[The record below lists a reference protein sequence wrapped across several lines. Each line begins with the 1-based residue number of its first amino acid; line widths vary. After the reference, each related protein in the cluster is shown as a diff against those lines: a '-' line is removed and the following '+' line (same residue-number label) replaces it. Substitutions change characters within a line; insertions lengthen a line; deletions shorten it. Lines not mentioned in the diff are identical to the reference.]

1 MNGPLFNAAIAFNTY
16 EGLADALLK
25 TEPLASRGGR
35 RVVRLIAEHDLHLIE
50 LAGSYCNNPGLVHVG
65 SSAATPP
72 TEDDPPRKRIRIRAA
87 LCDDPG
93 LGSSAATPPTEED
106 LQSTED
112 DPPRKRI
119 RIKTVP
125 KRRHAIQPT
134 KHKRVNHAKLHRS
147 FDFHDIDIHSLP
159 QGEQEDDHL
168 VWFTLD
174 DANNILTECNI
185 VGQSIGAI
193 LKRSTNVR
201 HYWCKAHANLIVPP
215 YGTSPAAGFI
225 SNRVEDPRAKCA
237 FCGQY
242 LGMGSVSMNEK
253 PRDFFDTCQ
262 FHPPCAVIVTAM
274 MRIPDLKYANLKCFC
289 QFMFT
294 ESRCVMYEQVFT
306 KSIPSVRKMPMDDDV
321 STVAD
326 E

>member
-1 MNGPLFNAAIAFNTY
+1 VNFFKPQKAKMNGPLFNAAIAFNTY

-35 RVVRLIAEHDLHLIE
+35 RVVLLIAEHDLHLIE
-50 LAGSYCNNPGLVHVG
+50 LAVSYCNNPGLVHVG

-72 TEDDPPRKRIRIRAA
+72 IEED
-87 LCDDPG
+87 LQ
-93 LGSSAATPPTEED
+93 PTEED
-106 LQSTED
+106 YIE
-112 DPPRKRI
+112 PPSKRI
-119 RIKTVP
+119 RIKP
-125 KRRHAIQPT
+125 RRRVIQPT

-147 FDFHDIDIHSLP
+147 FDFHDVDIHSLP
-159 QGEQEDDHL
+159 PGEQEDDHL

-174 DANNILTECNI
+174 DANKILTECNI
-185 VGQSIGAI
+185 ANQSIGAI

-215 YGTSPAAGFI
+215 YTTSPAAGFI

-242 LGMGSVSMNEK
+242 LGTGSVSMNEK

-262 FHPPCAVIVTAM
+262 FHTPCAVIVTAM

-294 ESRCVMYEQVFT
+294 ESRCIMYEQVFT
-306 KSIPSVRKMPMDDDV
+306 KSIPLLRKMPIDDDDV